1 MAITGNKGD
10 WSEFYAMLK
19 LLGDGIMYSADGE
32 LNKIEKYFY
41 PILNVIREEEGLN
54 LERESANSQII
65 VYENDVRVLE
75 IPTSDFVAMYQFLY
89 HKIVNAKDAAFPITE
104 AEEFMRKIR
113 CKRLKALSSDKKD
126 IVIRIHDLRTG
137 MDPTL
142 GFSIKSMLG
151 KDSTLF
157 NYSEAT
163 NITYKIVGGISESQM
178 EMVNSIEDQLLR
190 MDKLYELGC
199 DLEYA
204 YYDSDVCLCNF
215 QLVDSVFPQFV
226 AELVRMY
233 FYRESETT
241 SVKDL
246 VELLEQRNPFG
257 LNENSVFYPHK
268 MKQFLIYVALGMTA
282 AKQWN
287 GRYDANGGFIVVKN
301 DGDVV
306 CYHFYD
312 RNDVEDYLYNN
323 TRFDNPS
330 RDRCGGWG
338 AVFKGDDGNF
348 YITLNFQIKSK
359 NKKQR
364 KTQRVRTPR

>member
-19 LLGDGIMYSADGE
+19 LLGDGVMYSADGE

-54 LERESANSQII
+54 LERESSNSQIL
-65 VYENDVRVLE
+65 VYENDVKVLE
-75 IPTSDFVAMYQFLY
+75 VPTSDFVAMYQLLY
-89 HKIVNAKDAAFPITE
+89 QKIVDAKDAAFPVTE
-104 AEEFMRKIR
+104 AEDFMRKIR

-163 NITYKIVGGISESQM
+163 NITYKIVGDISVSQM
-178 EMVNSIEDQLLR
+178 EEVNSIEDQLQR
-190 MDKLYELGC
+190 MDKLYDIGC

-215 QLVDSVFPQFV
+215 QLVDSVFPQFM

-233 FYRESETT
+233 FYREAETT

-257 LNENSVFYPHK
+257 LNENTVFYPHK

-287 GRYDANGGFIVVKN
+287 GRYDANGGFIVVKS

-338 AVFKGDDGNF
+338 SVFEGDDGIF
-348 YITLNFQIKSK
+348 YITLNFQVKSK

>member
-1 MAITGNKGD
+1 MAIKGNKGE

-19 LLGDGIMYSADGE
+19 LLGDGVVYSADGN
-32 LNKIEKYFY
+32 LNRIERYFY
-41 PILNVIREEEGLN
+41 PILNVIRDKEGLN
-54 LERESANSQII
+54 YERDTDNRKII
-65 VYENDVRVLE
+65 IYENKVKVLE
-75 IPTSDFVAMYQFLY
+75 VPVNDFVEMYQLLY
-89 HKIVNAKDAAFPITE
+89 HRITE
-104 AEEFMRKIR
+104 AHQAAFSVSEAESFMNRIL
-113 CKRLKALSSDKKD
+113 CKRLKAVSSDKKD
-126 IVIRIHDLRTG
+126 IVIRIHDYRTG
-137 MDPTL
+137 MKPTL

-157 NYSEAT
+157 NYSDAT
-163 NITYKIVGGISESQM
+163 NITYKIVGGMDDDKM
-178 EMVNSIEDQLLR
+178 EKVNAIDDQLLR
-190 MDKLYELGC
+190 MDAIYDMGMN
-199 DLEYA
+199 LEYA
-204 YYDSDVCLCNF
+204 YFNSDICHCNL
-215 QLVDSVFPQFV
+215 QLVDYVFPEFM

-233 FYRESETT
+233 FFRETETT

-246 VELLEQRNPFG
+246 VELLECRNPFR
-257 LNENSVFYPHK
+257 LKKCTVFYPHK

-282 AKQWN
+282 GRQWN
-287 GRYDANGGFIVVKN
+287 GRYDANGGFIVVKT

-312 RNDVEDYLYNN
+312 RNDIEEYLYNN

-338 AVFKGDDGNF
+338 TVFKGEDDAY

-364 KTQRVRTPR
+364 STKRIRKPR